1 MIISE
6 ESEKMIFLK
15 KKKKIINLLKT
26 TNEMVG
32 LFLLHKKQVPELVEE
47 SCTAVEA
54 IEKMFTEKMPEAKEI
69 LQDLSLLHDIF
80 QLVFE
85 KKVKIDPDLIQKIQN
100 LLAVISDKVAKEVP
114 NKLNIA
120 FMPYKV
126 TMWDSLASIYEAA
139 CKDPDCVAKVIPI
152 PYYKITADKAI
163 PVYEGKLFPANVSI
177 ISYDDYDLN
186 HEEPDIIFI
195 HNAYDQYNT
204 ITQVDKR
211 FFTSNLQQYTDMLVY
226 VPYHITSFSKM
237 APNRPYITYAI
248 PTMINID
255 KIIVAG
261 QFVKDAAVKY
271 GIPKGKILVL
281 GSPKMDVVRQAI
293 KDRKKIPKKWQEKLT
308 NKYVFALDTNCM
320 DFVNRE
326 FYEFAYIEQV
336 FDAARMI
343 PNCAVIWRPHPL
355 TRISIAHYVPQMLSM
370 YDNYITE
377 IKYKSSRY
385 PNIILDDS
393 SDYLS
398 FFKASDAY
406 ISATNSLM
414 AAYTLTDQPIIISAG
429 KLGSSI
435 LLSDEAFYH
444 FYDPSY
450 PWYKIA
456 DNLVKGIDPKKDYR
470 HNLASQIYSYT
481 DGTSGKM
488 IYQEIKREVIL
499 KTVGETK

>member
-1 MIISE
+1 M
-6 ESEKMIFLK
+6 
-15 KKKKIINLLKT
+15 LKT

-69 LQDLSLLHDIF
+69 LRDLSLLHDIF

-177 ISYDDYDLN
+177 IPYDDYDLN

-226 VPYHITSFSKM
+226 VPYHITGFGKLQGD
-237 APNRPYITYAI
+237 AQYITYAI
-248 PTMINID
+248 PTMENID
-255 KIIVAG
+255 KIVVAG

-271 GIPKGKILVL
+271 GIPKEKVLVL
-281 GSPKMDVVRQAI
+281 GSPKMDAVYQAT
-293 KDRKKIPKKWQEKLT
+293 KNGKRIPDKWKEKLEG
-308 NKYVFALDTNCM
+308 KFVFALDTNCM
-320 DFVNRE
+320 YLINHSFDG
-326 FYEFAYIEQV
+326 FAYIEQV

-355 TRISIAHYVPQMLSM
+355 TRISIAHYAPQMLKQ
-370 YDNYITE
+370 YDQLVVE
-377 IKYKSSRY
+377 IKMNSPKY
-385 PNIILDDS
+385 PNVIFDDGPE
-393 SDYLS
+393 YLS
-398 FFKASDAY
+398 FLNASDAY
-406 ISATNSLM
+406 VSEANSISAL
-414 AAYTLTDQPIIISAG
+414 YTSTERPIIFPYD
-429 KLGSSI
+429 KLADDTLWLPERS
-435 LLSDEAFYH
+435 FYY
-444 FYDPSY
+444 FYNSKY

-456 DNLVKGIDPKKDYR
+456 DNLVKGFDPKKDYR

-481 DGTSGKM
+481 DGTSGKT
-488 IYQEIKREVIL
+488 IHQEIKREVIL
-499 KTVGETK
+499 KTAGETK

>member
-1 MIISE
+1 MIKEDKI
-6 ESEKMIFLK
+6 MIFLK
-15 KKKKIINLLKT
+15 KKRRLLDLLKT
-26 TNEMVG
+26 TVQM
-32 LFLLHKKQVPELVEE
+32 
-47 SCTAVEA
+47 
-54 IEKMFTEKMPEAKEI
+54 I
-69 LQDLSLLHDIF
+69 
-80 QLVFE
+80 
-85 KKVKIDPDLIQKIQN
+85 DLIKSKNQSEVINNCQEAVKTIADSLEGELAEGETVFNDLQTMYD
-100 LLAVISDKVAKEVP
+100 LLTLIDQQQVDLTSELIFKMKQLLVLIVDKLDKLIPV
-114 NKLNIA
+114 KLNIA

-139 CKDPDCVAKVIPI
+139 KQDPDCTAKIIPI
-152 PYYKITADKAI
+152 PYYEIAADKTTSI
-163 PVYEGKLFPANVSI
+163 YEGDLFPNDIPI
-177 ISYDDYDLN
+177 IPYDEYDLAK
-186 HEEPDIIFI
+186 EEPDIIFI
-195 HNAYDQYNT
+195 HNAYDQYNDF
-204 ITQVDKR
+204 TQVNKR
-211 FFTSNLQQYTDMLVY
+211 FFTSNLKQYTDMLVY

-248 PTMINID
+248 PTMVNID

-261 QFVKDAAVKY
+261 QFVKDAAIKY
-271 GIPKGKILVL
+271 GIPEEKVLVL
-281 GSPKMDVVRQAI
+281 GSPKMDAVRQAI
-293 KDRKKIPKKWQEKLT
+293 KDKKKIPKEWQEKLT

-320 DFVNRE
+320 DFVNNQ

-336 FDAARMI
+336 FDATRMI

-355 TRISIAHYVPQMLSM
+355 TRISIAHYIPQMLSM
-370 YDNYITE
+370 YDNCITE
-377 IKYKSSRY
+377 IKSESSRY

-429 KLGSSI
+429 KLGNSI

-444 FYDPSY
+444 FYDPNY

-456 DNLVKGIDPKKDYR
+456 KNLVNGKDHKKKLR

-481 DGTSGKM
+481 DGTSGKT
-488 IYQEIKREVIL
+488 IYQEIKKETIL
-499 KTVGETK
+499 KMTGELK